1 VATILLFDIDGT
13 LVLTGG
19 AGQRAMARAFED
31 LFDIADGFR
40 DIPMAGRTDT
50 WILAAAAERHGIAPA
65 DLARF
70 RDAYLQHLER
80 ELEPPHP
87 RKAIMPGV
95 RALLEALTER
105 DDAYLALLTGNYERA
120 ARLKLEHFD
129 LWRYFRCGAFA
140 DDAED
145 RNHLVPKALERV
157 RSRGGPAVDPDDVIV
172 VGDTPHD
179 MACALASGARAIGV
193 ATGPFSAQ
201 QLQDSGAAVV
211 FHDLSDTEAF
221 LALLDARPDGHRRAE
236 S

>member
-13 LVLTGG
+13 LLLTGG

-31 LFDIADGFR
+31 LFDIPDGFR

-50 WILAAAAERHGIAPA
+50 WILATAGQRHGISPA
-65 DLARF
+65 DLVRF
-70 RDAYLQHLER
+70 HDAYLAHLER

-95 RALLEALTER
+95 RPLLDALTER
-105 DDAYLALLTGNYERA
+105 NDTYLALLTGNYERA

-129 LWRYFRCGAFA
+129 LWRYFQCGAFA

-145 RNHLVPKALERV
+145 RNRLVPKALERV
-157 RSRGGPAVDPDDVIV
+157 RACGGPTLEAADVIV

-179 MACALASGARAIGV
+179 IACALASGARPVGV
-193 ATGPFSAQ
+193 ATGPFSAE
-201 QLQDSGAAVV
+201 QLHDSGAAVV
-211 FHDLSDTEAF
+211 FDDLSDTEAF
-221 LALLDARPDGHRRAE
+221 LALLDDRPDGQRRAE